1 MRLSTSVIF
10 YVVQLFSAISNR
22 WMLKVCVVYS
32 FKPSAWVSCQKI
44 VTNLLKA
51 YQLNSDQLELTMI
64 DFSNRISDYD
74 FVASGTKLVNAK
86 PDVVLFLDH
95 QPHPV
100 YFLSWV
106 AREFK
111 EINHNPSYV
120 FHLYGDFSLT
130 FKEWE
135 LIEVLLEKSHVLW
148 YAASER
154 QKAMLSEFIPA
165 EQLDIC
171 PFPVDPKEFRWN
183 GKRDELFRQQQGW
196 KENETIFLF
205 TGRLSRQKRIH
216 QLLTT
221 FTEWRNETKANARLV
236 FVGDPDKVGEPW
248 LGKPEFE
255 SEYFHYLMSLME
267 EMTKEEKSKIS
278 FYGFRPNKE
287 LPEFYQAADCL
298 VNISVHNDEDYGMTC
313 AEAQACGLPMIL
325 TDWAG
330 FQGFQRPGLEEEVQL
345 VPVRLS
351 PKGKLI
357 NLKALKAALTKM
369 HEEHRRFDREKIA
382 RTSLEWTSV
391 ASAAKIVAKNP
402 EKMKLFTKFH
412 PLLHQAAHREYYT
425 KHNTFSNF
433 KKKSFNDLYLK
444 VYSHY
449 VRPS

>member
-22 WMLKVCVVYS
+22 GMLKVCVVYS

-51 YQLNSDQLELTMI
+51 YELNQDQLELTLV
-64 DFSNRISDYD
+64 DFSNRITDYD

-106 AREFK
+106 MREFR
-111 EINHNPSYV
+111 EIDHTPAFV

-130 FKEWE
+130 FKEWVALE
-135 LIEVLLEKSHVLW
+135 PLIEKANVLW

-154 QKAMLSEFIPA
+154 QKAMLTEFIPE
-165 EQLDIC
+165 EQLHVC

-183 GKRDELFRQQQGW
+183 GKRDEAFRKEMGW
-196 KENETIFLF
+196 KDDETVFIF

-216 QLLTT
+216 QLLST
-221 FTEWRNETKANARLV
+221 FAEWRRETQANARIV

-248 LGKPEFE
+248 LGKPEYD
-255 SEYFHYLMSLME
+255 SEYFHDLME
-267 EMTKEEKSKIS
+267 IMDEMSEDDRAHVHFT
-278 FYGFRPNKE
+278 GFRPNKE
-287 LPEFYQAADCL
+287 LPRFYHAADCL

-313 AEAQACGLPMIL
+313 AEAQASGLPLIL

-330 FQGFQRPGLEEEVQL
+330 FHGFQRPGLENEVQL
-345 VPVRLS
+345 VPVRID

-357 NLKALKAALTKM
+357 NLKALKRAFSHM
-369 HEEHRRFDREKIA
+369 HENHKSFNREKIA

-391 ASAAKIVAKNP
+391 ANVANIVSRNP
-402 EKMKLFTKFH
+402 TRFKVFSKFL
-412 PLLHQAAHREYYT
+412 PLMHHAGHREYYT
-425 KHNTFSNF
+425 KHNTFSDF
-433 KKKSFNDLYLK
+433 KKKSFNDLYMK
-444 VYSHY
+444 VYRHY